1 MRCVLLLSIALTVLA
16 EPASAAKPEVW
27 WSLRPLKKPDV
38 PKVDDPRV
46 RNPIDAF
53 ILTKLKEKGLTP
65 AAEADPRT
73 LIRRLYFDLI
83 GLPPTPAEVGAFLKK
98 HAAKPDEAYEALV
111 DRLLASPHY
120 GERWAR
126 HWMDAVHFAE
136 THGHDQDRVRPNAWP
151 YRDYLIEAFNSDR
164 PYARFVQEQIAA
176 DALFPNEPERVVA
189 MGLLAAGPWDES
201 SLRDIREDSI
211 DRQIGYYLDRDDMVS
226 TVMST
231 FNSLTVHC
239 ARCHDHKFDP
249 ISQDDYYSLQAVFAG
264 VGRANRP
271 YDADPAANRKRVERL
286 AKIAALER
294 RDPKLREELLATALQ
309 EEINSWGANVPK
321 SIDWTILEPTSIV
334 SASGATLTK
343 LTDQSVLAG
352 GMKPERDRYTVEA
365 VATLKGITAF
375 RLELLTDDSL
385 PLRGPGR
392 QGNGNLHLN
401 EFVVR
406 AAPKTFPERAETLG
420 FRNAVAD
427 FDQQGWGVVY
437 AIDGKLATAWGIY
450 PEVSKPH
457 QAVFELKKPVGFEAG
472 TLLTFVLEQQHG
484 GSHLIGRFRLSVTTS
499 AEPLR
504 VNQLPD
510 AVARALTVPFDKRTD
525 EQKLDLAYHYVK
537 EKLQREID
545 KLPPP
550 KMVFA
555 AAANFA
561 PDGSHKPVAKPRA
574 VQVLKR
580 GDINRPLREA
590 KPGALGCVADVP
602 QQFKVDHPDNEAAR
616 RVALAKWLTDAKHP
630 LTWRSIVNRIWH
642 LHFGKGIVDTPN
654 DFGKMGG
661 KPTHPELLDWLA
673 VTFRDG
679 ADMPSPTR
687 SEAPANPSPKQSE
700 AGGSIKKL
708 HKLIVMSATYRQAST
723 HNADNAKIDS
733 DNRFL
738 WRMNR
743 TRLDAEQVRDA
754 MLLISERLNRKMGGP
769 SDQQF
774 SMKPGIHVTPLIDY
788 LAFGWD
794 KPEGHRR
801 SIYRFVFRTL
811 PDPLVDC
818 LDGADA
824 SQLTPARNVSITPLQ
839 ALALLNNEFTLAHS
853 KAFAASLEKASA
865 DKEKEIALAVE
876 RVWGRPATKNEIDE
890 MKAYAAKHG
899 LANLGRLLFNSNE
912 FLFVN

>member
-1 MRCVLLLSIALTVLA
+1 MPRCVATFCLIVLPTLLSAA
-16 EPASAAKPEVW
+16 EPEQW
-27 WSLRPLKKPDV
+27 WSLRPLKRPDI
-38 PKVDDPRV
+38 PKVEDPRV

-53 ILTKLKEKGLTP
+53 VLAKLNEKGLTP
-65 AAEADPRT
+65 TPAADLRT

-83 GLPPTPAEVGAFLKK
+83 GLPPTPAEIDAFVKES
-98 HAAKPDEAYEALV
+98 AAKPHAAYEALV

-176 DALFPNEPERVVA
+176 DALFPTEADRIA
-189 MGLLAAGPWDES
+189 ALGLLAAGPWDES

-211 DRQIGYYLDRDDMVS
+211 DRQVGYYLDRDDMVT

-249 ISQDDYYSLQAVFAG
+249 ISQDEYYALQAVFAG

-271 YDADPAANRKRVERL
+271 YDADPVANRKRAERL
-286 AKIAALER
+286 AKIAALEK
-294 RDPKLREELLATALQ
+294 RDPTLRDELLAAALQ
-309 EEINSWGANVPK
+309 DEIRKWEAGIPK
-321 SIDWTILEPTSIV
+321 PIDWTILEPKSFN

-343 LTDQSVLAG
+343 LTDQSILSG
-352 GMKPERDRYTVEA
+352 GMAPEKDTYTVEA
-365 VATLKGITAF
+365 VSTLKGITAI
-375 RLELLTDDSL
+375 RLELMTDDSL
-385 PLRGPGR
+385 PLKGPGR
-392 QGNGNLHLN
+392 QPNGNLHLN
-401 EFVVR
+401 EFVIR
-406 AAPKTFPERAETLG
+406 AAPKTFPERGEVLG
-420 FRNAVAD
+420 IGNAATD
-427 FDQQGWGVVY
+427 FSQQGWSVAY
-437 AIDGKLATAWGIY
+437 AFDGKPATAWGIY

-457 QAVFELKKPVGFEAG
+457 LGIFELKRPAGFEAG
-472 TLLTFVLEQQHG
+472 TLFTFSLEQQHG
-484 GSHLIGRFRLSVTTS
+484 GSHLIGRFRLSVTT
-499 AEPLR
+499 ETDPLR
-504 VNQLPD
+504 IQQLPD
-510 AVARALTVPFDKRTD
+510 AVARALAVPFAKRT
-525 EQKLDLAYHYVK
+525 EAQKLDIAYNYVK
-537 EKLQREID
+537 EKLQGEIEQ
-545 KLPPP
+545 LPPA

-555 AAANFA
+555 AARDFA
-561 PDGSHKPVAKPRA
+561 PDGSHKPVAKPRI

-580 GDINRPLREA
+580 GDINRPIKEMQ
-590 KPGALGCVADVP
+590 PGALACVAHLP
-602 QQFKVDHPDNEAAR
+602 HQFRLDKPDDEATR
-616 RVALAKWLTDAKHP
+616 RVAFAKWLTDPKHP

-642 LHFGKGIVDTPN
+642 HHFGKGIVDTPN

-661 KPTHPELLDWLA
+661 KPSHPELLDRLA
-673 VTFRDG
+673 IEFRDN
-679 ADMPSPTR
+679 A
-687 SEAPANPSPKQSE
+687 E
-700 AGGSIKKL
+700 GSIKQL

-723 HNADNAKIDS
+723 HNVANAKIDN
-733 DNRFL
+733 DNRYL

-743 TRLDAEQVRDA
+743 ARLDAEQARDA
-754 MLLISERLNRKMGGP
+754 MLLISDRLNRRMGGP

-788 LAFGWD
+788 LAYGWD

-801 SIYRFVFRTL
+801 SVYRFVFRTL

-818 LDGADA
+818 LDGADP
-824 SQLTPARNVSITPLQ
+824 SQLTPARNQSITPLQ

-853 KAFAASLEKASA
+853 KAFATSLEKAS
-865 DKEKEIALAVE
+865 DDTEKQIAIAVE
-876 RVWGRPATKNEIDE
+876 RVWGRAATKEELEE
-890 MKAYAAKHG
+890 MKAYVAKHG